1 LSILAAIIL
10 GIVQGLTEFIPVS
23 STAHLILAQQMLPDA
38 HATDPHAFET
48 IIQVGTLLP
57 VLVYFRR
64 DWIDLLRGLGRIFS
78 NRRVSPDP
86 HERMAVLILLATVP
100 ALLLGLAFN
109 KKIEMLGDPE
119 QYPVAYV
126 VIGAALIGVG
136 ILMAWIDAIS
146 RKQRTLEQLTGADAA
161 VIGVAQAVAIVPGVS
176 RSGATITGGL
186 LTGLTREAAARFS
199 FLLSV
204 PVMVAAVGYKTLK
217 LLKEGAHMPHS
228 EWIALGAGIIAAAIV
243 GYFTIAFLLNYL
255 RRHSLALFAWY
266 RVALGLFLIGIYLMQ
281 HRAG

>member
-1 LSILAAIIL
+1 
-10 GIVQGLTEFIPVS
+10 V
-23 STAHLILAQQMLPDA
+23 
-38 HATDPHAFET
+38 
-48 IIQVGTLLP
+48 P
-57 VLVYFRR
+57 VLVYCRR
-64 DWIDLLRGLGRIFS
+64 DWIELLRGLGRVFS
-78 NRRVSPDP
+78 NRRVSSDP

-119 QYPVAYV
+119 QYPGAYV
-126 VIGAALIGVG
+126 VIGAALIGRG
-136 ILMAWIDAIS
+136 ILMAWIDPIS
-146 RKQRTLEQLTGADAA
+146 RQQRTLEQLTGADAA

-217 LLKEGAHMPHS
+217 LLKEGAHMP
-228 EWIALGAGIIAAAIV
+228 
-243 GYFTIAFLLNYL
+243 
-255 RRHSLALFAWY
+255 
-266 RVALGLFLIGIYLMQ
+266 
-281 HRAG
+281 